1 MFAQISGTYC
11 YLQSCTSPPPCRRYG
26 FDGSLSVS
34 FKLRLLV
41 CRVALCSI
49 SLPSEKNRHCRFGFT
64 VKFGFTQENGFNR
77 IIDDWIM
84 ITWHSEVRRHAS
96 LSRLTNWVFFN
107 VTVGSAGCTFARLG
121 MSRSVGFNRAANDLT
136 ALACYK
142 SQFSLCKE
150 HAHYWCITEENLGS
164 NGTACGM

>member
-1 MFAQISGTYC
+1 MVSTDPSQ
-11 YLQSCTSPPPCRRYG
+11 
-26 FDGSLSVS
+26 SVS
-34 FKLRLLV
+34 SCAFLSAVWL
-41 CRVALCSI
+41 CALY
-49 SLPSEKNRHCRFGFT
+49 PYRAEKNRHSRFGFT

-77 IIDDWIM
+77 IIDDWII

-96 LSRLTNWVFFN
+96 LSRFTNSGFFLN

>member
-1 MFAQISGTYC
+1 MAFRGKKTRFS
-11 YLQSCTSPPPCRRYG
+11 QS
-26 FDGSLSVS
+26 FD
-34 FKLRLLV
+34 K
-41 CRVALCSI
+41 
-49 SLPSEKNRHCRFGFT
+49 
-64 VKFGFTQENGFNR
+64 Q
-77 IIDDWIM
+77 WI
-84 ITWHSEVRRHAS
+84 
-96 LSRLTNWVFFN
+96 FFN

-150 HAHYWCITEENLGS
+150 HAHCWCTTDENLGS